1 MNRAA
6 GLARR
11 ELGRHDWDAIPCG
24 CGKSARHLRAT
35 LEVILSGGAS
45 GAVRSLDDHVLVQSV
60 LMPPAPAVCAVVM
73 AHLADGMP
81 AAQER
86 EILWLLL
93 ALVAGEVDG
102 DSVEDSLQMRCLETV
117 RDGLWLVYRA
127 YLGARSPA
135 AKGYA
140 DDVLDIVE
148 WDPARFEH
156 YRAG

>member
-1 MNRAA
+1 MQVT
-6 GLARR
+6 LARA
-11 ELGRHDWDAIPCG
+11 ELERHDWDGISCG
-24 CGKSARHLRAT
+24 CGKAAAHLLPS
-35 LEVILSGGAS
+35 LEIILAGGAS

-73 AHLADGMP
+73 AHLADGLP
-81 AAQER
+81 AAQEL
-86 EILWLLL
+86 EVLWLLL

-102 DSVEDSLQMRCLETV
+102 DSVEDSLQMRCEQTV

-127 YLGARSPA
+127 YLDAHSPA

-148 WDPARFEH
+148 WDPARLAH
-156 YRAG
+156 YRSR

>member
-1 MNRAA
+1 M
-6 GLARR
+6 GLARA
-11 ELGRHDWDAIPCG
+11 ELERHDWDAIQCG
-24 CGKSARHLRAT
+24 CGRSARHLLDT
-35 LEVILSGGAS
+35 LETILAGGAF
-45 GAVRSLDDHVLVQSV
+45 GAVRSLDDHVLIQSV

-73 AHLADGMP
+73 AHLADGM
-81 AAQER
+81 AVAQEQ

-102 DSVEDSLQMRCLETV
+102 DSVEDSLQMRCVETV

-127 YLGARSPA
+127 YLDASGPV

-148 WDPARFEH
+148 WDPVRLEH
-156 YRAG
+156 YRAR